1 MSNQI
6 GYYRR
11 GQNESFHLFS
21 PHPMTDTAWG
31 FSARIE
37 PYQKIATVA
46 WVALFA
52 SVGWAL
58 YKGLTGPL
66 CSIPGPWY
74 TKFTVLKYKTLTG
87 QRIFYIHELYQR
99 HGSVV
104 RIDTQEVN
112 VCDVDAYAAVHR
124 IECRFTKSDWYDRA
138 TPGIEGNVFVM
149 TNVSEHAARRRLLA
163 RPFSRSS
170 LLMNFEFLIVDRA
183 RLAVENIRRE
193 AGLDD
198 CDMMKWWTLMA
209 TDVIAQK
216 TEYINDLENVL
227 QAWALR
233 GEAPALYHM
242 MRIAA
247 PKLMRSFKLS
257 LKNVV
262 DYGTSTAARA
272 RRDEVKREN
281 VISGMLANA
290 QSDNTTLSDS
300 ALGAQASALIVAGS
314 GTTATTLTY
323 AVWAI
328 MSHADVRNKLEQ
340 EVLSLPE
347 DYTDALLEKLPYLKA
362 VILETLRLY
371 GAAPGSLSRV
381 TPSKGMQV
389 KDFFVPAGTIMT
401 TQAYTMHRDAAVFS
415 DPEK

>member
-1 MSNQI
+1 
-6 GYYRR
+6 
-11 GQNESFHLFS
+11 
-21 PHPMTDTAWG
+21 MTYAPWELA
-31 FSARIE
+31 ARIGA
-37 PYQKIATVA
+37 YQNIATVA
-46 WVALFA
+46 LIALIA
-52 SVGWAL
+52 SAL
-58 YKGLTGPL
+58 YRGLTGPL

-74 TKFTVLKYKTLTG
+74 TNFTGFVLKYKTLTG
-87 QRIFYIHELYQR
+87 QRIFYIHELHQR
-99 HGSVV
+99 YGSIV
-104 RIDTQEVN
+104 RIDTQEVD
-112 VCDVDAYAAVHR
+112 VCDVDAYSAVHR
-124 IECRFTKSDWYDRA
+124 IGSGFTKSDWYDRA

-170 LLMNFEFLIVDRA
+170 LLMNFESLIVHRA
-183 RLAVENIRRE
+183 RLAVENIKRE
-193 AGLDD
+193 ASLGD

-209 TDVIAQK
+209 TDVIAQVAFGEESRLLETGEASILLPK

-233 GEAPALYHM
+233 GEAPALFHM
-242 MRIAA
+242 MRFAA
-247 PKLMRSFKLS
+247 PKLMRSFEAS

-272 RRDEVKREN
+272 RKNEVKREN
-281 VISGMLANA
+281 VISGMLVNA

-328 MSHADVRNKLEQ
+328 MSHADVRNRLEE

-362 VILETLRLY
+362 VILEALRLY
-371 GAAPGSLSRV
+371 GAAPGSLPRV

-389 KDFFVPAGTIMT
+389 KDFFVPAGIIMT
-401 TQAYTMHRDAAVFS
+401 TQAYTMHRDAAVFP
-415 DPEK
+415 DPEE